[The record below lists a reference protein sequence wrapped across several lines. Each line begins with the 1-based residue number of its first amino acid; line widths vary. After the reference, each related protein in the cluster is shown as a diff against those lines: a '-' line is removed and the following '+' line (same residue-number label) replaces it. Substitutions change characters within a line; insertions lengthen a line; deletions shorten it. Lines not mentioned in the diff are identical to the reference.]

1 MYTFNNKRY
10 LSPDILDKLLHK
22 TCLDE
27 FTSVSGYSVENRPIL
42 LSSFGSGERK
52 VLIWSQMHGNE
63 STTTRS
69 LIKLFSDL
77 TSRKSKLFGDLT
89 IKVIYQLNPDGSD
102 KYSRFNANGVDLNRD
117 AVKRT
122 QPESKL
128 LFYLFNE
135 FKPHFFITLHDQR
148 SIYAAGDTN
157 LPAMISFWL
166 LAIMNRNQSMN
177 SEKRQ

>member
-1 MYTFNNKRY
+1 MYSFNNKRY
-10 LSPDILDKLLHK
+10 LSPNILDKLLYK
-22 TCLDE
+22 NCLKE
-27 FTSVSGYSVENRPIL
+27 YTSVLGYSVENRPIL
-42 LSSFGSGERK
+42 LSSFGSGEKK

-69 LIKLFSDL
+69 LIQLFSDL
-77 TSRKSKLFGDLT
+77 TSKKTNLFSVLT

-128 LFYLFNE
+128 LYSLSLCLSFLITYCSLF
-135 FKPHFFITLHDQR
+135 PL
-148 SIYAAGDTN
+148 SISLSLTYIFEHANASKVSKED
-157 LPAMISFWL
+157 I
-166 LAIMNRNQSMN
+166 R
-177 SEKRQ
+177 